1 MIEPGSILSGLSN
14 VTSVLA
20 TLNSLLKG
28 SRGMQRALLLELEG
42 NTRLILLN
50 VKGGAPVEKVV
61 PRLET
66 SSTRKAMESGFNFNA
81 LKSGKV
87 KPKTVGDSP
96 QMQAYLG
103 WSTEKLFA
111 NVYLK
116 IRDLQHIVDI
126 DATNDRFRTG
136 VRLQNILK
144 MMLLLVRH
152 IRS

>member
-14 VTSVLA
+14 VTSVLS
-20 TLNSLLKG
+20 TLNGLLKG
-28 SRGMQRALLLELEG
+28 SRGMQRTLLLELEG
-42 NTRLILLN
+42 NIRLILLS
-50 VKGGAPVEKVV
+50 VKGGAPLEKVV

-66 SSTRKAMESGFNFNA
+66 ASIRQAMESGFNFNA

-87 KPKTVGDSP
+87 KLKAVGDAP
-96 QMQAYLG
+96 QMQSYIG

-126 DATNDRFRTG
+126 DSGNNRFRTG

>member
-14 VTSVLA
+14 VTSVLS
-20 TLNSLLKG
+20 TLNGLLKG
-28 SRGMQRALLLELEG
+28 SRGIQRTLLLELEG
-42 NTRLILLN
+42 NIRLILLS
-50 VKGGAPVEKVV
+50 VKGGTPLEKIV

-66 SSTRKAMESGFNFNA
+66 ASLHKAMESGFNFNS

-87 KPKTVGDSP
+87 KPKAVGDAP
-96 QMQAYLG
+96 QMQSYVG
-103 WSTEKLFA
+103 WTTEKLFA

-116 IRDLQHIVDI
+116 IRDLQHIVEI
-126 DATNDRFRTG
+126 DATNENFRTG